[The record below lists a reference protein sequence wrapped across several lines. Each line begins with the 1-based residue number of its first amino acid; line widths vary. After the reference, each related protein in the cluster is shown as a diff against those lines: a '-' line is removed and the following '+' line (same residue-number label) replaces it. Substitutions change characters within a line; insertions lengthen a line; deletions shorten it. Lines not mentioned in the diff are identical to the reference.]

1 MKTILNPA
9 TLKYS
14 WTACVRLNNNRVVTI
29 WHTAWPS
36 IKESVKEI
44 LSISSDYPK
53 KEINGK
59 LPHL

>member
-1 MKTILNPA
+1 MNAQIDPN

-14 WTACVRLNNNRVVTI
+14 WTAIVKLKNDKIINI

-36 IKESVKEI
+36 IKGIVKEI

-53 KEINGK
+53 HDKRAQD
-59 LPHL
+59 

>member
-1 MKTILNPA
+1 MLQIDPN

-14 WTACVRLNNNRVVTI
+14 WTASVKLNNDKIITI

-36 IKESVKEI
+36 IKGIVKEI

-53 KEINGK
+53 HSK
-59 LPHL
+59 

>member
-1 MKTILNPA
+1 MIDPN

-14 WTACVRLNNNRVVTI
+14 WTAIVKLNNNKIITI

-36 IKESVKEI
+36 IKGIVNEI

-53 KEINGK
+53 
-59 LPHL
+59 HLK